1 MTIMAGQKITADRP
15 GAATEI
21 LHVDTTVTRNRER
34 AGWWE
39 KDRSKGQVEGTVL
52 NAVQ

>member
-1 MTIMAGQKITADRP
+1 MTIKAGQKITADRP
-15 GAATEI
+15 RAATEI
-21 LHVDTTVTRNRER
+21 LHGDTTVTRSRER

-39 KDRSKGQVEGTVL
+39 KDRGKGQIESTVI